1 MILARYTAMRLLLFV
16 GFFALFIIFLDP
28 LWAAVAGLLASMVAS
43 FFILRPD
50 RDRLAAGLE
59 QRVDR
64 QVARR
69 REQIDSERAAE
80 D

>member
-16 GFFALFIIFLDP
+16 GFFALFILFLDP